1 MPASSRRV
9 GGISQRRPAPSTKA
23 QPILYVLLALLMML
37 LVAGGASRADVIG
50 QAIVRATAMAA
61 LAAALLFAPRPVAFP
76 APVRPVFF
84 LLLAILLLP
93 LIQLIPLP
101 PGIWQSL
108 SGREI
113 FATPAELS
121 GQPQPWRPWSI
132 VPDATLNA
140 AAALLIPLATLLL
153 ASQLV
158 ASDRRRLLEWLLGII
173 AVSAV
178 VGLIQLSGNGFNHP
192 LINNI
197 NWEVSGLFANRNH
210 FALFIAMGVLIA
222 PVWAVLDERRSRIRG
237 LIAFALVALFLLIL
251 IASGSR
257 SGLVTG
263 AVGLAVA
270 LILVR
275 RPIIVALRH
284 YPRWVAWLLLPA
296 AVLLIVVLVSAS
308 IEADRA
314 VSIRRALDLD
324 ATGELRQRTL
334 PTVLAMT
341 REYLPFGS
349 GMGSFD
355 PIFRMHE
362 PFDLLKPTYFNHAH
376 NDFIEVVLD
385 GGVFGLALLIAA
397 IGWWAWASLRAWR
410 APPGTGT
417 LLARTGSVLLL
428 LVMIASAFDY
438 PARTPL
444 IMAVIVLSAIWLGWA
459 DEKRGDAPLPAQ

>member
-9 GGISQRRPAPSTKA
+9 GGTSQRRSGQNQSPR
-23 QPILYVLLALLMML
+23 PILYLLVILLIVL
-37 LVAGGASRADVIG
+37 LVAGGASWADAAG
-50 QAIVRATAMAA
+50 QAIARGAAMAA
-61 LAAALLFAPRPVAFP
+61 LAVALLFGVRPIAFP
-76 APVRPVFF
+76 APLRPIFF
-84 LLLAILLLP
+84 LLLVTIMLP

-101 PGIWQSL
+101 PAGWQSL

-113 FATPAELS
+113 FAAAADLS

-132 VPDATLNA
+132 APDATLNA
-140 AAALLIPLATLLL
+140 AASLLVPLAMLLI
-153 ASQLV
+153 ASQLA
-158 ASDRRRLLEWLLGII
+158 ASDRGRLLEWLLGLI
-173 AVSAV
+173 ALSAL
-178 VGLIQLSGNGFNHP
+178 VGLIQLSGNGFDHP
-192 LINNI
+192 LLKNVK
-197 NWEVSGLFANRNH
+197 WEVSGLFANRNH

-222 PVWAVLDERRSRIRG
+222 PVWAVLDERRLRIRG
-237 LIAFALVALFLLIL
+237 VVAFALVALFLLIL

-263 AVGLAVA
+263 GIALAVA

-275 RPIIVALRH
+275 RPILVALRK
-284 YPRWVAWLLLPA
+284 YPRWITWMLLPTT
-296 AVLLIVVLVSAS
+296 VLLIGVLVSAS

-314 VSIRRALDLD
+314 VSIRRVLDLD

-334 PTVLAMT
+334 PTVLSMT
-341 REYLPFGS
+341 KDYLPFGT

-376 NDFIEVVLD
+376 NDFVEIVLD
-385 GGVFGLALLIAA
+385 GGLFGLALLIAG

-410 APPGTGT
+410 APPNSGV
-417 LLARTGSVLLL
+417 LVARTGSVILL

-444 IMAVIVLSAIWLGWA
+444 IMAVIVLAAIWLGWG
-459 DEKRGDAPLPAQ
+459 DERRGDASLPRL